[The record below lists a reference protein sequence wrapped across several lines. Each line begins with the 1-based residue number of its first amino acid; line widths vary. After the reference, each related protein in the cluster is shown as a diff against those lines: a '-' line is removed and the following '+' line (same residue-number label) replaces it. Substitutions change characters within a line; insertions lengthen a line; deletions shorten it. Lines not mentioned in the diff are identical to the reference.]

1 MAQLSETRA
10 DAAALDAYY
19 RSLLPYSLSPLWL
32 AQENLL
38 TDEPRVKALP
48 FRWRWQELRPLALQA
63 AELVGTEQAERRV
76 LMLLNPG
83 LEGRVATTT
92 TLYAGIQIV
101 MPGEFARAHRHT
113 PAALRFVIEGNGAYT
128 AVNGERLTMRPG
140 DLVLTPSWTWHDHT
154 NDTDAPIIWL
164 DGLDIPLVLQL
175 EQIFYEQHPD
185 DRQPLTSPADVSVA
199 RYGTAGLLP
208 QRPPDGRHSPLLNY
222 SWERTWQALQAL
234 AASAEGKDEGSP
246 FDGVLLDYTN
256 PYTGGPVMPTMACR
270 VQLLRPGERTRAHR
284 HTESAIYHAVRGS
297 GHTIVNDERL
307 DWADKDV
314 FCVPTWA
321 WHEHVNASASEPAVL
336 FSFTDTPVVQA
347 LGLYREQAHP
357 QGHQAVG

>member
-1 MAQLSETRA
+1 MAELSATRA
-10 DAAALDAYY
+10 DTAELESYY
-19 RSLLPYSLSPLWL
+19 RGLLPYSLQPLWL

-38 TDEPRVKALP
+38 TDEPRVRAIP
-48 FRWRWQELRPLALQA
+48 FRWRWQEMRPLALRA
-63 AELVGTEQAERRV
+63 GERVGTEQAERRV

-83 LEGRVATTT
+83 LDGRVATTT

-113 PAALRFVIEGNGAYT
+113 PAALRFVIEGSGAYT

-154 NDTDAPIIWL
+154 NETAEPIIWL
-164 DGLDIPLVLQL
+164 DGLDIPLILQL
-175 EQIFYEQHPD
+175 EQMFYEQHPD
-185 DRQPLTSPADVSVA
+185 DRQPLTSPTDVSTA

-208 QRPPDGRHSPLLNY
+208 AWQVRNGSHSPLLNY
-222 SWERTWQALQAL
+222 SWERTWEALQAL
-234 AASAEGKDEGSP
+234 ATTDEGSP
-246 FDGVLLDYTN
+246 FDGIVLDYTN
-256 PYTGGPVMPTMACR
+256 PFTGGPVMPTMACR

-297 GHTIVNDERL
+297 GYTVVNGERL
-307 DWADKDV
+307 DWAEKDV
-314 FCVPTWA
+314 FCLPNWA
-321 WHEHVNASASEPAVL
+321 WHEHANASSSEPAVL

-347 LGLYREQAHP
+347 LGLYREQARP
-357 QGHQAVG
+357 TT